1 PGPSAEDVA
10 AAEGMSQAERG
21 DMIKSMVERLATRL
35 ADQGGSIDE
44 WQRLIRAYV
53 VLGDKEKA
61 TAAAADARKALS
73 ADPASVKTID
83 ETLKSLGLGG

>member
-1 PGPSAEDVA
+1 
-10 AAEGMSQAERG
+10 
-21 DMIKSMVERLATRL
+21 MIKSMVERLATRL

-53 VLGDKEKA
+53 VLGDKDKA

-73 ADPASVKTID
+73 ADPASLKAID
-83 ETLKSLGLGG
+83 DTLKSLGLGG